1 MKNIWLRSI
10 VVALSAGAA
19 FAAYSHKTKLDSMPT
34 NGLEYDRYTTLE
46 HNRCKSDIHSMSE
59 WMEHSIEC
67 SQNDQVVEEAK
78 NACIQRPDVVEGKR
92 MIFEDACNRVYR
104 SWEAI
109 VRNASRVQK
118 ASEDY
123 DREVRLAKALRD
135 FQQSPATK
143 D

>member
-1 MKNIWLRSI
+1 MKNIWLGSI
-10 VVALSAGAA
+10 VVALTVGAA

-34 NGLEYDRYTTLE
+34 NGLEYDRYMTLE
-46 HNRCKSDIHSMSE
+46 HDRCKSDTYPMPE
-59 WMEHSIEC
+59 WMEHHIEC
-67 SQNDQVVEEAK
+67 SQNDRVVEEAK
-78 NACIQRPDVVEGKR
+78 NACIQRPYVMEGKR
-92 MIFEDACNRVYR
+92 MIFEDECNRVYR

-123 DREVRLAKALRD
+123 DRVVRLAKALRD